1 VRTATPQRLA
11 DFLGKRGIGTGRH
24 YPQAVHLSDA
34 YAWLGHTHGDFPV
47 AETVASE
54 VLSLPIFP
62 GMTDDQ
68 AAYVAAGVREFFD
81 R

>member
-1 VRTATPQRLA
+1 
-11 DFLGKRGIGTGRH
+11 
-24 YPQAVHLSDA
+24 VHLSDA